1 MGGQVEHTRMLFT
14 KYKISV
20 RLKGQRF
27 LPLSALWGP
36 RRSDSIS
43 SVSGQRSGAWIFDFL
58 GLSSASGCRMEW
70 NASSTLGT
78 ALKNFPF
85 MSGACS
91 FRGSPVLL
99 TPNCEPQLSMDL
111 SPFSLSLIDLP
122 LPGTCGLFQSL
133 SDVDIKRTVAG
144 LNWESRGLM
153 WDSQHSSIQTRT
165 VRPRV
170 SCSLS
175 PGLKEWDQYYLFFK
189 AASVGRIKLELGVK
203 EPNPCHNSRDSM
215 IDTSL

>member
-1 MGGQVEHTRMLFT
+1 MGGQVGHTRMLFT
-14 KYKISV
+14 THKISV
-20 RLKGQRF
+20 RLKGQKF
-27 LPLSALWGP
+27 LPLSALWGSWE
-36 RRSDSIS
+36 SDSIS
-43 SVSGQRSGAWIFDFL
+43 SVSGQWSGSWIFDFL
-58 GLSSASGCRMEW
+58 GLSSVRGCRMEW
-70 NASSTLGT
+70 NSSPTLGT

-85 MSGACS
+85 MSGAHSVAHQCFWLRIVNRNS
-91 FRGSPVLL
+91 VWIFL
-99 TPNCEPQLSMDL
+99 L
-111 SPFSLSLIDLP
+111 SPSHLLISLFLALA
-122 LPGTCGLFQSL
+122 CLFQSL
-133 SDVDIKRTVAG
+133 SDVDIKRAAAG

-175 PGLKEWDQYYLFFK
+175 PSLKERDQYYLFFK
-189 AASVGRIKLELGVK
+189 AASVGRIKLELGLK